1 METIKACRICGG
13 SSIRTFFDLGSQPL
27 ANSLLKS
34 PDEEE
39 KFYPLSLSWCE
50 DCCLV
55 QLNETVDPKELF
67 STYVWVTGTSKTAN
81 EFADKF
87 YKEFVGRA
95 GGSKEKY
102 VLEIASNDGTFLKPF
117 LRDGWKVLGVDPA
130 KNIADT
136 ANKEGIPTECVFFG
150 KEAAEELLEKRGPAR
165 LVFARNVLPHVANT
179 HDFVDGLRVVL
190 SDDGVLAVETHYAKT
205 ILEGLHYDSIYHEH
219 LCYFTL
225 KSLERLLRDHGLYVF
240 DVTASPISG
249 GSIIVYARKHEGR
262 EKPEI
267 HKYRERESNQKTN
280 NFASWK
286 GFAAKSFAHREKL
299 LEVLDKARSGGKRV
313 IGWGASARSS
323 TMLNFCGIDCN
334 VLNEIVDLNPLKQGL
349 FTAGT
354 HIPIKGAEEVME
366 KTPNCVFILAWNF
379 ADEIIEALKNRFD
392 YKGQCIIPLPVAPRV
407 LQLG

>member
-13 SSIRTFFDLGSQPL
+13 SSIKTFFDLGSQPL

-130 KNIADT
+130 KNIADA

-150 KEAAEELLEKRGPAR
+150 KEAAEELLEKHGPAR

-179 HDFVDGLRVVL
+179 HDFIEGLRESL
-190 SDDGVLAVETHYAKT
+190 AADGVLAVECHYAKI

-225 KSLERLLRDHGLYVF
+225 KSLESLLESHGLFVF
-240 DVTASPISG
+240 DMTRSPISG
-249 GSIIVYARKHEGR
+249 GSIIVYAKKNKIKPSPEVMRYRVEE
-262 EKPEI
+262 EK
-267 HKYRERESNQKTN
+267 NGTN
-280 NFASWK
+280 NLRSWED
-286 GFAAKSFAHREKL
+286 FAAKSLGHKKKL
-299 LEVLDKARSGGKRV
+299 LKILNEARDGGERI

-323 TMLNFCGIDCN
+323 TMLNFCGIDSK
-334 VLNEIVDLNPLKQGL
+334 VVSAIIDINPLKQKL

-354 HIPIKGAEEVME
+354 HIPIQSAEILM
-366 KTPNCVFILAWNF
+366 KTKPTLVFILAWNF
-379 ADEIIEALKNRFD
+379 ADEIIETLRNKFGYR
-392 YKGQCIIPLPVAPRV
+392 GSCIVPLPGDPKII
-407 LQLG
+407 Q

>member
-13 SSIRTFFDLGSQPL
+13 SSIKTFFDLGSQPL

-95 GGSKEKY
+95 GGSKEEY

-179 HDFVDGLRVVL
+179 HDFVDGLSVVL
-190 SDDGVLAVETHYAKT
+190 SDDGVLAVECHYAKI

-225 KSLERLLRDHGLYVF
+225 KSLERLLRDHGLHVF

-249 GSIIVYARKHEGR
+249 GSIIVYAKKNKIKPSPEVMRYRVEE
-262 EKPEI
+262 EK
-267 HKYRERESNQKTN
+267 NGTN
-280 NFASWK
+280 NLRSWED
-286 GFAAKSFAHREKL
+286 FAAKSLGHKKELLKILNEASGEGEKI
-299 LEVLDKARSGGKRV
+299 

-323 TMLNFCGIDCN
+323 TMLNFCGIDSK
-334 VLNEIVDLNPLKQGL
+334 VVSAIIDINPLKQKL

-354 HIPIKGAEEVME
+354 HIPIQSAEVLM
-366 KTPNCVFILAWNF
+366 KTKPTLVFILAWNF
-379 ADEIIEALKNRFD
+379 ADEIIETLRNKFGYR
-392 YKGQCIIPLPVAPRV
+392 GSCLVPLPGDPKII
-407 LQLG
+407 